1 VARRKELTMQHARRM
16 RAEDLDRAIE
26 LAAAGRVDL
35 ARLVSHRF
43 QLEEARKAFAT
54 LEARAGIKVIVTP

>member
-1 VARRKELTMQHARRM
+1 MQHARRM

-43 QLEEARKAFAT
+43 QLEEARKAFAM